1 MPKLP
6 VLTPQDVIKI
16 LENKGFILDRAKG
29 SHYIFYR
36 PITKRRVIVPYHKN
50 DLPKGTL
57 LAILNQAGIS
67 KEDL

>member
-29 SHYIFYR
+29 SHYIFYH

-50 DLPKGTL
+50 NLPKGTL